1 MTNLLGLSA
10 VEMRDGLI
18 SRDFSARE
26 LAEAHLVRI
35 EQTNPQVNSFIT
47 ISRDKALHDA
57 DRADKILAEHGASSP
72 RLTGI
77 PIAVK
82 DMLCTQG
89 IETTCASNILKGF
102 VPPYDSTA
110 VSRMKADGA
119 VIVGKTNMDEFAM
132 GSSSEHSAHGPV
144 RNPWDLERVPGG
156 SSGGSAVAVA
166 LGQSPIAIGTDTG
179 GSIRQP
185 ASFCG
190 VVGMKPT
197 YGRVSRYGVVAYASS
212 LDQVGPFARTVSD
225 IALIMESI
233 AGHDDHD
240 STSMKVEVPSYLSTL
255 RANQGLGLQGIRVGV
270 PKEYF
275 IPGMDPAVDKSI
287 REALKTM
294 EKLGAELVEISLPH
308 TEFALSVYY
317 IIAPAEAS
325 SNLARY
331 DGVRYGFRA
340 ADAVTLNEMYL
351 QTRAQGFGAEVKRRI
366 LIGSYVLSTG
376 YYDQYYNKAQCVRT
390 LIVNDFKSAFAN
402 SCDVIAAPVSPTT
415 AFKLG
420 ENEDSPLK
428 MYLADIFT
436 ITANLAG
443 LPGIAFPCGTDQGG
457 LPIGMQLLGSPFS
470 EPTLLRVARAY
481 ELEKNFDVQ
490 QMTRRAL

>member
-1 MTNLLGLSA
+1 MTNLLSLSA
-10 VEMRDGLI
+10 VEMRDGLV

-26 LAEAHLVRI
+26 LAEAHLLRI
-35 EQTNPQVNSFIT
+35 EETNSKVNSFIT
-47 ISRDKALHDA
+47 VSRERALHDA
-57 DRADKILAEHGASSP
+57 DRADKILAEHGPSSP
-72 RLTGI
+72 RMTGI

-82 DMLCTQG
+82 DMICTTG
-89 IETTCASNILKGF
+89 IATTCASKILKDF

-110 VSRMKADGA
+110 VSRLKADGA

-132 GSSSEHSAHGPV
+132 GSSTEHSAFGPT

-156 SSGGSAVAVA
+156 SSGGSAVAVS
-166 LGQSPIAIGTDTG
+166 LGQAPLALGTDTG

-190 VVGMKPT
+190 VVGLKPT

-212 LDQVGPFARTVSD
+212 LDQLGPFARNSLDVAM
-225 IALIMESI
+225 ILESI
-233 AGHDDHD
+233 AGYDEHD
-240 STSMKVEVPSYLSTL
+240 STSMKVDVPNYVSTL
-255 RANQGLGLQGIRVGV
+255 RAEQGLGLKGVRVGV

-275 IPGMDPAVDKSI
+275 IPGMDAAVEKSA
-287 REALKTM
+287 REALKTF
-294 EKLGAELVEISLPH
+294 EQLGAELVPISLPH

-331 DGVRYGFRA
+331 DGVRYGLRA
-340 ADAVTLNEMYL
+340 QGAANLNEMYQ
-351 QTRAQGFGAEVKRRI
+351 QTRAAGFGAEVKRRI

-443 LPGIAFPCGTDQGG
+443 LPGIAFPCGVDAAG
-457 LPIGMQLLGSPFS
+457 LPIGLQLLGSPFS
-470 EPTLLRVARAY
+470 EPLLLRVARAF
-481 ELEKNFDVQ
+481 ELEKKFDNQ